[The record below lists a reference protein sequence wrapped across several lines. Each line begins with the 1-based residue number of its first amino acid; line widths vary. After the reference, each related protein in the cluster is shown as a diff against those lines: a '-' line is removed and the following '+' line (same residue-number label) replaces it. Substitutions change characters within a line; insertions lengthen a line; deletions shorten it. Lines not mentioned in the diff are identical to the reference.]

1 VHIDCCTL
9 DDWWAK
15 LHSIYNLVLNLYSLQ
30 YNWNTI
36 YKNYSEY
43 FQTNFRA
50 LATIYIHCTHFISH
64 SKQIQYTK
72 SDNINDMAFCLFG
85 FILQLGHP
93 AWNLQTEIDW
103 PECAFHSLHAR
114 YILREVSK
122 LLVYWHEITQKEV
135 ISVTTVSL
143 CLNWLSYTVCI
154 FTEYNFKNMMLT
166 VYKTCQVSHFN
177 MDFGPQS

>member
-9 DDWWAK
+9 DDSWAK

-30 YNWNTI
+30 YNWDTI

-50 LATIYIHCTHFISH
+50 LATIYIRCTHFISH
-64 SKQIQYTK
+64 LKQIQYTTT
-72 SDNINDMAFCLFG
+72 DNISTDDMAFCLFG
-85 FILQLGHP
+85 FILQLSHP

-114 YILREVSK
+114 YIRREVTK
-122 LLVYWHEITQKEV
+122 LLSGVLAWDHSKRSDKCNYSKFVPELLVIQYVYSLSITSW
-135 ISVTTVSL
+135 IW
-143 CLNWLSYTVCI
+143 C
-154 FTEYNFKNMMLT
+154 
-166 VYKTCQVSHFN
+166 
-177 MDFGPQS
+177 